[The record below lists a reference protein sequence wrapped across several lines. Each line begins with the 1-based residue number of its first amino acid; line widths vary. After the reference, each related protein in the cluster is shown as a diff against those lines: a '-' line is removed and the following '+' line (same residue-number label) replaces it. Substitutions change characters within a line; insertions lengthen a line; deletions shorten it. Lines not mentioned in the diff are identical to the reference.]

1 MTRGDPKDAKIV
13 RELMDISEAHPSLR
27 VPSDT
32 GGPDVPIAL
41 LARGAHE
48 LWSEG
53 GKIRKD
59 GSKKEVLLLEHHQH
73 KPAGDP
79 MSASHGLSFHSQVK
93 KQVRRAVMRHVKRAS
108 HESRMAVA
116 AEKRMRKAMERAE
129 QAAQKAQEAIVHYHR
144 VASPAAA
151 SASYTASA
159 SEAVQRWQ
167 AARSPV
173 TISVSSSSSSFS
185 VSRSMGGGGGASK
198 PSNKVIDVFLEALH
212 GSSGTASHSKSSS
225 EESSPSSSS
234 SQVIRHTSPAT
245 LAALG
250 AFGLGSKSS
259 GTAVQLAENKSRGIF
274 AAFEEAFGMSSSSAA
289 PAEKKKRGRKP
300 KGESAPKRIKA
311 MSAPKKGG
319 KKKSASAAG
328 KKKKSKKAKA
338 KAVKK
343 AKAKAKTNLKKRAPR
358 PVVVVVEEKKQKKKG
373 GKKGGNKKKK
383 AVLAPVSFVSAHTRS
398 HSKK

>member
-59 GSKKEVLLLEHHQH
+59 GSKKEVLLLEHH

-159 SEAVQRWQ
+159 SEALQRWQ

-173 TISVSSSSSSFS
+173 TISVSSSSSSSSFS
-185 VSRSMGGGGGASK
+185 VSRSMGGGGASK

-212 GSSGTASHSKSSS
+212 GSTTASHNKSSL
-225 EESSPSSSS
+225 EEASPSSSS

-300 KGESAPKRIKA
+300 KGESAPKRVKA

-319 KKKSASAAG
+319 KKKSASAAAG
-328 KKKKSKKAKA
+328 KKKKSKAKKSKAKT

-358 PVVVVVEEKKQKKKG
+358 PVVVVVEEKKQKKGGKG
-373 GKKGGNKKKK
+373 GKKKK